1 MSARDPLLSAGNAT
15 VRRTLAEMR
24 QTVAEFPP
32 KGLNWKPAGE
42 DTNSVAVLATHSLHS
57 TRSWL
62 CTALGETLPDRDR
75 DSEFRV
81 NADDQ
86 AALLDLFDRMSSD
99 CIGLFER
106 ERTADWGAI
115 RSTHTRPDASD
126 AVQVPAAWALLHA
139 IEHLREHLG
148 QMQLTRQLWDASNAK

>member
-1 MSARDPLLSAGNAT
+1 MSAPDPLLAAGNAT

-32 KGLNWKPAGE
+32 DGLNWKPAGE
-42 DTNSVAVLATHSLHS
+42 ETNSMAVLATHSLHS

-62 CTALGETLPDRDR
+62 CTALGEALPDRDR

-81 NADDQ
+81 AADDP
-86 AALLDLFDRMSSD
+86 AVLLELFDRMSSE
-99 CIGLFER
+99 CNALFER
-106 ERTADWGAI
+106 ERAELLHGVLTF
-115 RSTHTRPDASD
+115 
-126 AVQVPAAWALLHA
+126 AAWALLHA

-148 QMQLTRQLWDASNAK
+148 QMQLTRQLWDVYRK

>member
-1 MSARDPLLSAGNAT
+1 VAAPDPLLAAGNAT

-32 KGLNWKPAGE
+32 EALNWKPAGE

-57 TRSWL
+57 THSWL
-62 CTALGETLPDRDR
+62 STALGEPLPDRDR

-81 NADDQ
+81 NADDP
-86 AALLDLFDRMSSD
+86 AALIDLFDRMSSE
-99 CIGLFER
+99 CTALFDR
-106 ERTADWGAI
+106 EPTMDWARSAARTRG
-115 RSTHTRPDASD
+115 PDASD
-126 AVQVPAAWALLHA
+126 AIEVPAAWALLHA

-148 QMQLTRQLWDASNAK
+148 QMQLTRQLWDASNTK

>member
-1 MSARDPLLSAGNAT
+1 VAAPDPLLAAGNAT

-32 KGLNWKPAGE
+32 EALNWKPAGE

-57 TRSWL
+57 THSWL
-62 CTALGETLPDRDR
+62 STALGEPLPDRDR

-81 NADDQ
+81 NADDP
-86 AALLDLFDRMSSD
+86 AALIDLFDREPTM
-99 CIGLFER
+99 
-106 ERTADWGAI
+106 DWGTI
-115 RSTHTRPDASD
+115 RRTHTRPDASD
-126 AVQVPAAWALLHA
+126 AIEVPAAWALLHA

-148 QMQLTRQLWDASNAK
+148 QMQLTRQLWDASNTK

>member
-1 MSARDPLLSAGNAT
+1 MSAPDPLLAAGNAT

-32 KGLNWKPAGE
+32 DGLNWKPAGE

-62 CTALGETLPDRDR
+62 CTALGEALPDRDR

-81 NADDQ
+81 AADDP
-86 AALLDLFDRMSSD
+86 AALLDLFDRMSSE
-99 CIGLFER
+99 CTTLFER
-106 ERTADWGAI
+106 GQTADWGAI
-115 RSTHTRPDASD
+115 RRTHTRPDASD
-126 AVQVPAAWALLHA
+126 AIEVPAAWALLHA

-148 QMQLTRQLWDASNAK
+148 QMQLTRQLWDARTAG

>member
-24 QTVAEFPP
+24 QTIAEFPP
-32 KGLNWKPAGE
+32 EALNWKPAGE

-62 CTALGETLPDRDR
+62 STALGEPLPDRDR

-81 NADDQ
+81 AADNPDSLI
-86 AALLDLFDRMSSD
+86 ALFDDVASQCNSLLAAPRD
-99 CIGLFER
+99 V
-106 ERTADWGAI
+106 DWAAVR
-115 RSTHTRPDASD
+115 RSHTRPDASD
-126 AVQVPAAWALLHA
+126 AIEVPAAWALLHA

>member
-1 MSARDPLLSAGNAT
+1 MPPPAPLLAAGTAT

-24 QTVAEFPP
+24 QTVAEFSPEA
-32 KGLNWKPAGE
+32 LNWKPAGD

-62 CTALGETLPDRDR
+62 CTALGEPLPDRDR

-81 NADDQ
+81 AEDDPG
-86 AALLDLFDRMSSD
+86 ALISFFDDMASQCNEFLTSP
-99 CIGLFER
+99 R
-106 ERTADWGAI
+106 EVNWAAI
-115 RSTHTRPDASD
+115 RRTHTRPDASD
-126 AVQVPAAWALLHA
+126 AIQVPAAWALLHA

-148 QMQLTRQLWDASNAK
+148 QTQLTKQLWKTRR